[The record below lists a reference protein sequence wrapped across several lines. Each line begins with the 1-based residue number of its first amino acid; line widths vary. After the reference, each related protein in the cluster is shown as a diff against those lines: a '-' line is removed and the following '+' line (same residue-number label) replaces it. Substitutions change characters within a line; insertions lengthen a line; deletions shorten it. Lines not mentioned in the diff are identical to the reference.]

1 MTASVQI
8 ASTLISIIR
17 DSCEIPV
24 LINTRLLARR
34 IMDSTNMYKVQE
46 LATELPSFAISST
59 DMRHLIEIVLK
70 SIPVT
75 NEPLRSVIVNEVYP
89 HMLKQSS
96 HRIRAELRRSLN
108 MYLNHIEVDHVE
120 QAWVRIHTNELL
132 LRLTKLE
139 NIHHCLLRPGSEELC
154 MLTIRH
160 EVDMCATEYGGEQ
173 TVPSSNMINAAGD
186 GSTNLFPTAEICLH
200 NESTDKQ
207 TS

>member
-1 MTASVQI
+1 MVCIHYEEMKASIQL
-8 ASTLISIIR
+8 AKTLISIIR
-17 DSCEIPV
+17 DRCEILV
-24 LINTRLLARR
+24 LIDIGLLAKH

-75 NEPLRSVIVNEVYP
+75 NEPLRSVIVREVCP
-89 HMLKQSS
+89 HMLQQSS
-96 HRIRAELRRSLN
+96 KRIRAELRRSLN

-120 QAWVRIHTNELL
+120 QAWVRIHINELL

-154 MLTIRH
+154 MLSIRH
-160 EVDMCATEYGGEQ
+160 EVDMYTIEYGGYIYKHA
-173 TVPSSNMINAAGD
+173 VPPPSNLISLPLLN
-186 GSTNLFPTAEICLH
+186 N
-200 NESTDKQ
+200 
-207 TS
+207 